1 MRCHEKDLKKK
12 KIDWCRFVFF
22 SEGTHLTHT
31 CFGKKD
37 AAGYTM
43 KKHA

>member
-1 MRCHEKDLKKK
+1 MRCNEKDLKKRL
-12 KIDWCRFVFF
+12 IGAGLSFC
-22 SEGTHLTHT
+22 EGTHLTHT

-37 AAGYTM
+37 AAGYTI